1 MASPESQEYRDRY
14 ADGYAEVKFVNQV
27 LSTNPYEKPRPTC
40 LLVNLGNGS
49 NVAVQGDRD
58 VLAERTGSP
67 KFIARSVA
75 ERNYLGREFKPSDE
89 LKMPGLTDT
98 KLETRMHKTPFT
110 WKSDKRDY
118 NPNEDLN
125 SMPKFTHQLY
135 HDAESTFWVLVWVLA
150 RSSKPQSQPG
160 VTTSVD
166 LRTFAN
172 QMTRHDPAAGTRD
185 GRNLIQTD
193 LSSWEDVLHV
203 DLRQLV
209 PMVSQ
214 MHQYVK
220 PEWGYRDANPEH
232 VHEAMMRLLL
242 NEICRIDRGALDN
255 IPLSIGTRVIAAP

>member
-1 MASPESQEYRDRY
+1 MAAPESQEYRDRY
-14 ADGYAEVKFVNQV
+14 ADRYAEVKFVNQV
-27 LSTNPYEKPRPTC
+27 LSTNPNEKPRPTC

-75 ERNYLGREFKPSDE
+75 EGNYLGREFKPSDE
-89 LKMPGLTDT
+89 LEMPGLTDT
-98 KLETRMHKTPFT
+98 KLETRMHTTPFT

-125 SMPKFTHQLY
+125 SMPRFTHQLY

-166 LRTFAN
+166 LKTFTN
-172 QMTRHDPAAGTRD
+172 EMTRHDPAARTRD
-185 GRNLIQTD
+185 GRKLIETD
-193 LSSWEDVLHV
+193 LSNWENVLHE
-203 DLRQLV
+203 DLRELA
-209 PMVSQ
+209 PMVSK
-214 MHQYVK
+214 MHQYVRS
-220 PEWGYRDANPEH
+220 EWGYRDINPEH
-232 VHEAMMRLLL
+232 VHEAMMRLLI

-255 IPLSIGTRVIAAP
+255 IPLSISTRVIGIQ